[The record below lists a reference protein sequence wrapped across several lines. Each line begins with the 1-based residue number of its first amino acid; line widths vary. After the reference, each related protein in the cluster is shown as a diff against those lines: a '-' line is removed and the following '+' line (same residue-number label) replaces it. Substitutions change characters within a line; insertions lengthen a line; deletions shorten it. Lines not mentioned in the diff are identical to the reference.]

1 MIKIEIHYFAS
12 LRDDRGCESE
22 VLTVEREI
30 TPEAVYRR
38 LQREHGFRLP
48 NDALRVAVNHE
59 FSDWKTELKE
69 GDELVF
75 LPPMA
80 GG

>member
-1 MIKIEIHYFAS
+1 MMQIKVLYFAG
-12 LRDDRGCESE
+12 LREDRGCESE
-22 VLTVEREI
+22 LLQVEPET
-30 TPEAVYRR
+30 TPEAVYRE
-38 LQREHGFRLP
+38 LRERYRFRLP
-48 NDALRVAVNHE
+48 AEALQVAVNE
-59 FSDWKTELKE
+59 DFADWKTRLNE